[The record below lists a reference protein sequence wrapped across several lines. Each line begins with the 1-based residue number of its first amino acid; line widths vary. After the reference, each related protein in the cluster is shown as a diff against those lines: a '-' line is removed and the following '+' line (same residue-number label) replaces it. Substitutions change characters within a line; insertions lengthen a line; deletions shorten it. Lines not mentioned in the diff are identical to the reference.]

1 MHACEYVHRHVYKCE
16 NVCACMC
23 THMCMRVSMHACVHV
38 RACTVQESV
47 HVCER
52 VRTGEGAS
60 ACVEYVCARAR
71 VQESVVHMCVSPR
84 T

>member
-23 THMCMRVSMHACVHV
+23 THVYESEYARVCACES
-38 RACTVQESV
+38 ACTVQESV